1 MSKRRSA
8 SVDMKGIRGMWRC
21 TDIFLRAGVAGVAG
35 EAEGSAATE
44 SGAAVETTAARRM
57 GRIMVLRE
65 GWGVEWKKESR

>member
-1 MSKRRSA
+1 
-8 SVDMKGIRGMWRC
+8 MWRC

-44 SGAAVETTAARRM
+44 SGAAVETTVARRM

-65 GWGVEWKKESR
+65 G